1 MTYLMLF
8 GIKYADLLHRENITD
23 ILMAAGVATLGPTVN
38 MGRRL
43 ARHVT
48 LKTTIGPPEGLRE
61 GFASRGVKVMALK
74 YRGDQPPTVPSW
86 WEGERPDGSPSSA
99 DTMPMRR

>member
-8 GIKYADLLHRENITD
+8 GIKYADLLHQENITD
-23 ILMAAGVATLGPTVN
+23 ILKAAGVATLGTTVN

-48 LKTTIGPPEGLRE
+48 LKDP
-61 GFASRGVKVMALK
+61 
-74 YRGDQPPTVPSW
+74 DWPS
-86 WEGERPDGSPSSA
+86 
-99 DTMPMRR
+99 

>member
-23 ILMAAGVATLGPTVN
+23 RSMKAAGVATLGPTVN

-48 LKTTIGPPEGLRE
+48 LKDP
-61 GFASRGVKVMALK
+61 
-74 YRGDQPPTVPSW
+74 DWPS
-86 WEGERPDGSPSSA
+86 
-99 DTMPMRR
+99 

>member
-1 MTYLMLF
+1 MPKSDEELAQELRRLANCAPSGEKMTYLMLF

-23 ILMAAGVATLGPTVN
+23 ILKAAGVATLGPTVN

-48 LKTTIGPPEGLRE
+48 LEDP
-61 GFASRGVKVMALK
+61 
-74 YRGDQPPTVPSW
+74 DWPS
-86 WEGERPDGSPSSA
+86 
-99 DTMPMRR
+99 